1 MLNRKFHFF
10 KYKLRHSDK
19 KLPFLQLFKPRYDA
33 QNKLLPIGFTDVK
46 KFLQDNLFQEFEP
59 VFLNELDIDPAELSD
74 FLVEK

>member
-1 MLNRKFHFF
+1 
-10 KYKLRHSDK
+10 
-19 KLPFLQLFKPRYDA
+19 LPFLQLFKPRYDD

-74 FLVEK
+74 FLVENKSIFQFKIQNFNKSISL